1 MGHGLEYFYRYT
13 RALLDASMLLGV
25 PDHPTAHIKAVAAA
39 PENDET
45 VSMYPLLA
53 AYGLL
58 MLPDKTDTQAR
69 AMHRTYG
76 LSHDEHD
83 PAWAL
88 RRKWNTPRGS
98 RDATLGARLVEAL
111 ILQQVYASFRQKDSD
126 FVDFDYEK
134 ARSTWGSLISNVAR
148 AQHDRESAF
157 ARKVLNALEARGAQL
172 RFVTG
177 WFETVFGDLD
187 LSLFGD
193 PRARQL
199 YAAHKQRRWKAPD
212 AFKLLIDAFQFE
224 SSAGA
229 ERARGHQPDPDAE
242 LAMKIERSL
251 LAALRS

>member
-13 RALLDASMLLGV
+13 RALLDASLLLGV
-25 PDHPTAHIKAVAAA
+25 PDHPTGHIKAVAAA
-39 PENDET
+39 LENDET

-88 RRKWNTPRGS
+88 RRKWNTPCGS
-98 RDATLGARLVEAL
+98 RDATLARASSRRSSFSRCTRRFARRDSTSSTSTTRRPAAL
-111 ILQQVYASFRQKDSD
+111 R
-126 FVDFDYEK
+126 
-134 ARSTWGSLISNVAR
+134 SLISNVAR

-199 YAAHKQRRWKAPD
+199 YAAYKQRRCKGPRRVQAAHRRVPVRV
-212 AFKLLIDAFQFE
+212 E
-224 SSAGA
+224 RRCRAGA
-229 ERARGHQPDPDAE
+229 RAPARTPTP
-242 LAMKIERSL
+242 SWP
-251 LAALRS
+251 